1 MMNYFLNEMSESH
14 KRQVWT
20 FSSPQFWSVINVV
33 IIYSYRLTELL
44 INGNEIEELLLLAW
58 LFCAFILKS

>member
-20 FSSPQFWSVINVV
+20 LSSPELWSMINVV
-33 IIYSYRLTELL
+33 IIYSYRLIELL
-44 INGNEIEELLLLAW
+44 INGNEIEELLLLPL
-58 LFCAFILKS
+58 LFSALILKS